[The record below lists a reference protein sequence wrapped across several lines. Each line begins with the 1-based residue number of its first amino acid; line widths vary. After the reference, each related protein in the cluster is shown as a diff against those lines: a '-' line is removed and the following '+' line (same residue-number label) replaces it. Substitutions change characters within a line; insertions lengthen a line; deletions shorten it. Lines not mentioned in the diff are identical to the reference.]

1 MLIDFMRTT
10 TFSIQ
15 IQVKAMNEAS
25 AKKKLKQ
32 WLEPS
37 LALKKNSD
45 ITAKNLSV
53 VGSDG
58 VGSSVKK
65 KSAPKRKEEPEY
77 DEDYDEE
84 FDDLDWESLDEEEDE
99 EDNSEDDE
107 DWDDDDEDW
116 SDWDEDS
123 DSDDTKEAEK
133 EDSED
138 EEKEKDDEDDEDD
151 LDGLLDFDDDD
162 W

>member
-1 MLIDFMRTT
+1 MRTT

-45 ITAKNLSV
+45 ITAKNLTV
-53 VGSDG
+53 VGSDA
-58 VGSSVKK
+58 VGSTAKK
-65 KSAPKRKEEPEY
+65 TSSAPKRKSEPEY

-84 FDDLDWESLDEEEDE
+84 FDDLDWESLDEEDE
-99 EDNSEDDE
+99 EDEIEEDEDD
-107 DWDDDDEDW
+107 DWDDDEDDW
-116 SDWDEDS
+116 SEWDEDT
-123 DSDDTKEAEK
+123 DSDDKEAEK
-133 EDSED
+133 EESKD
-138 EEKEKDDEDDEDD
+138 EEKEEKDEDDD
-151 LDGLLDFDDDD
+151 LDDLLDFDDDD